1 MENLNSDTLHMTG
14 GRVESEYISVQDF
27 MVRLPTDD
35 NLEINEV
42 RFMRFYRRGEASRP
56 PELHRSSEFPQI
68 ELRVR

>member
-1 MENLNSDTLHMTG
+1 
-14 GRVESEYISVQDF
+14 

-56 PELHRSSEFPQI
+56 PELHRSSEFPQV